1 MLKFWLAVSSDE
13 QLRRF
18 REREQSPFKQF
29 KLTDEDWRNRSKSK
43 AYALAARD
51 MFDHTDTVLCPWHV
65 LSANDKK
72 YARIEVL
79 KIIVH
84 ALESALN
91 SSNDL

>member
-1 MLKFWLAVSSDE
+1 M
-13 QLRRF
+13 
-18 REREQSPFKQF
+18 
-29 KLTDEDWRNRSKSK
+29 TDEDWRNRSKSK
-43 AYALAARD
+43 AYAVATRD
-51 MFDHTDTVLCPWHV
+51 MFDHTDTLVAPWHV

-91 SSNDL
+91 STNNSTNNSSHNS